1 MASALEAF
9 IDALERSPE
18 HQQRVSEATTPE
30 QITALA
36 ADWGY
41 SVSAQDLRA
50 VSRDLCATWWDYTAN
65 ASSRARSNGARL
77 VSKDVARPL
86 RSWLLLH

>member
-1 MASALEAF
+1 MTSALEAF

-36 ADWGY
+36 ADLGCL
-41 SVSAQDLRA
+41 VSTQDLRA
-50 VSRDLCATWWDYTAN
+50 VSRDLCATWWPWSEKGHAWR
-65 ASSRARSNGARL
+65 RAFFGGR
-77 VSKDVARPL
+77 
-86 RSWLLLH
+86 

>member
-9 IDALERSPE
+9 IDALELSPE
-18 HQQRVSEATTPE
+18 RQQRVSEATTPH

-36 ADWGY
+36 ADLGY

-50 VSRDLCATWWDYTAN
+50 VSRDLCATWWPWPLPPIACLRTLI
-65 ASSRARSNGARL
+65 SS
-77 VSKDVARPL
+77 
-86 RSWLLLH
+86 